1 VKFPIGGTAQAKPAS
16 RKARLRLDSGADGYS
31 PDRRKSRYIPLGL
44 PAVRACAPVRRSWY
58 VLRLCHA
65 LEAAKRPGFLMRVNS
80 KIDRRVANKTAR
92 QGRTNASAPP
102 AGNLHPSTSRN
113 RRSELP
119 EQQGRVDWG
128 GLLIRVSLAALSLL
142 LLVALWWG
150 IALLGKYPDFILP
163 TPLDVA
169 GRFWTVLLD
178 GSLLGHARTTITE
191 ALLGFLFAF
200 AVGVGLG
207 YPIARSRPLERFLSP
222 YIAVS
227 QALPVVALA
236 PLLVIWFKDDLAR
249 NIVIV
254 ALICFFPI
262 LINTI
267 VGVRGI
273 DRSLLEMARISGA
286 NLWQMIY
293 YVELPLGARALLGG
307 VKLGVTLSITG
318 AVIGEVVSSN
328 SGLGFLLVYG
338 RGLFDTRLVFVGL
351 VSLAL
356 LALSAYALVTL
367 LERVIITWEGTGD

>member
-1 VKFPIGGTAQAKPAS
+1 
-16 RKARLRLDSGADGYS
+16 
-31 PDRRKSRYIPLGL
+31 
-44 PAVRACAPVRRSWY
+44 
-58 VLRLCHA
+58 
-65 LEAAKRPGFLMRVNS
+65 MRVKS
-80 KIDRRVANKTAR
+80 KIKRGVADRVTVTT
-92 QGRTNASAPP
+92 QDRTGATPGSISSTRALCLP
-102 AGNLHPSTSRN
+102 PSTN
-113 RRSELP
+113 QIDELP
-119 EQQGRVDWG
+119 TFESRQRPINWRGV
-128 GLLIRVSLAALSLL
+128 LTRVSVAVLSLV
-142 LLVALWWG
+142 LLVGLWWG
-150 IALLGKYPDFILP
+150 IALLGNYPDFILP
-163 TPLDVA
+163 TPLAVA
-169 GRFWTVLLD
+169 ERFWSVLLD

-191 ALLGFLFAF
+191 AALGFLFAF

-227 QALPVVALA
+227 QALPVVAIA

-254 ALICFFPI
+254 ALVCFFPI

-318 AVIGEVVSSN
+318 AVIGEIVSSG

-356 LALSAYALVTL
+356 LTMVAYALITL
-367 LERVIITWEGTGD
+367 LERIIVTWEGTTD